1 MSISELTLT
10 SSDEEPVRRF
20 EVFTG
25 SGRRR
30 EWGDERKAQIV
41 AESYEPGVTVCAVAR
56 RHGLTPQQLFT
67 WRRLARKP
75 LGAAPVVEDVP
86 MFAPAIL
93 ELSATLEAKEPE
105 RVRASR
111 KKPSSGAIELEIGG
125 AIVRIASGADAATI
139 AAVIQAVKGQ
149 S

>member
-1 MSISELTLT
+1 MSISQLTLK

-30 EWGDERKAQIV
+30 EWSDKRKAEIV
-41 AESYEPGVTVCAVAR
+41 AESYEPGVKVCTVAR

-75 LGAAPVVEDVP
+75 LEAAPDVEVP
-86 MFAPAIL
+86 MFAPAVL
-93 ELSATLEAKEPE
+93 DVPATPVAKEQELP
-105 RVRASR
+105 RAARR
-111 KKPSSGAIELEIGG
+111 KSGSGAIELELSG
-125 AIVRIASGADAATI
+125 AIIRIASGTDAATI
-139 AAVIQAVKGQ
+139 TAVIHAVKAQ

>member
-1 MSISELTLT
+1 MSISQLTLT
-10 SSDEEPVRRF
+10 SRAEEPARRL

-30 EWGDERKAQIV
+30 EWSEERKAQIV

-75 LGAAPVVEDVP
+75 LDTIPDVEDVP

-93 ELSATLEAKEPE
+93 DVPTKPVAKEPE
-105 RVRASR
+105 PARASR
-111 KKPSSGAIELEIGG
+111 KKSSSGAIELEIGG
-125 AIVRIASGADAATI
+125 TLVRIASGADAATI
-139 AAVIQAVKGQ
+139 AAVIQAVKAQ